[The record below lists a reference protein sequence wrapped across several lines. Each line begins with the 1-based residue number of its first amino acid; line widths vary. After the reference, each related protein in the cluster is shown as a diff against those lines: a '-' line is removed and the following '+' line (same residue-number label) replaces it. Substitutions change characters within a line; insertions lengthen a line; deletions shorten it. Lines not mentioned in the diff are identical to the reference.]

1 MKIRKAV
8 IPAGGKGTRFFP
20 VTKCLPKEMLP
31 LLNKPLIQYSVE
43 EAVACGIELVIIIT
57 AHGKRTIEDYFDR
70 SQDVEQYLQE
80 KGQIGLAED
89 MRRLSTSVD
98 MAFLP
103 QKEQLGLGHAV
114 LSAKRVIGNE
124 PFLLL
129 LPDDLFESDILK
141 QMMQVYRDRQ
151 SSVIAVQRVAEN
163 DISRY
168 GIVDAQKVDDRIYE
182 ISDLVEKPKRY
193 EAPSNLAVMG
203 RYILES
209 EVFHYLED
217 TPPGAHGE
225 IQLTDALKLITRRHS
240 IYAYEFEGQ
249 RYDAGTPEGWLQTN
263 IALALKDKNLGPG
276 LAKYLETLMR
286 SRVYR

>member
-20 VTKCLPKEMLP
+20 VTKSLPKEMLP

-57 AHGKRTIEDYFDR
+57 SHGKRTIEDYFDR
-70 SQDVEQYLQE
+70 SHDVEQYLQE
-80 KGQIGLAED
+80 NGQTGLAEE

-182 ISDLVEKPKRY
+182 ISDLIEKPKRY

-209 EVFHYLED
+209 EVFHFLED

-225 IQLTDALKLITRRHS
+225 IQLTDALKLITQRHS

-276 LAKYLETLMR
+276 LAKYLDALIR